1 MKWPTLESIK
11 IWFYR
16 VGVFLLVNVIDE
28 PAYLALMFC

>member
-1 MKWPTLESIK
+1 MRVITRESME